1 MEFSCNVFFL
11 HLSDDLWCRPRE
23 KHTHTDIRDGVGM
36 MVGNF
41 WAVANWIKQIFI
53 FLSPTYMR
61 AHIHSIETCFK
72 NWIYASSYIAFYH
85 FTCSPFLQSP
95 ATNKELFSV
104 FLNCFISLTISPLL
118 LLLLDALLLNIAT
131 FVSSGEKKKKTEKCK
146 NCHGKTTSMNK
157 WWHFMTITAIAIDER
172 KKTHKNMNMKKS
184 FTITIRN
191 FFLKIYRKSVWKIF
205 VYSFLSKMLG
215 ATKAPT
221 YNVEII
227 KKIVFYIKNKIN
239 FQQIKYFS

>member
-1 MEFSCNVFFL
+1 MIKCTAFWEHASQLKKGEICNLCSYIF
-11 HLSDDLWCRPRE
+11 HMKLSSSFIYLMISDVDRE
-23 KHTHTDIRDGVGM
+23 KNTHRDIRDGVGM

-172 KKTHKNMNMKKS
+172 KKNTKIWTWKKVLRS
-184 FTITIRN
+184 
-191 FFLKIYRKSVWKIF
+191 
-205 VYSFLSKMLG
+205 
-215 ATKAPT
+215 P
-221 YNVEII
+221 
-227 KKIVFYIKNKIN
+227 
-239 FQQIKYFS
+239 